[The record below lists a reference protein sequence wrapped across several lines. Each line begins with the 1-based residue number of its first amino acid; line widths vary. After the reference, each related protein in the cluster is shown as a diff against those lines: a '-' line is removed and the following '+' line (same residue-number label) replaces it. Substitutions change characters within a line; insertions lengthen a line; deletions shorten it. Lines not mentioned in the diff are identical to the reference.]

1 MRSHATTTLWTR
13 QVATGQRDRLYAEA
27 LDEVPPFEFN
37 EAVSEVFSDMIRR
50 SVPGYETVVRMTGA
64 LVAETY
70 KGEGVIYDLGCSLGE
85 ASGRI
90 LAACRECQPNLV
102 LVDSSESMLE
112 RCRQRFAG
120 EEGVECLCADVNDMH
135 FEPASAFI
143 LNYTLQFIP
152 QSDRSRLLERLWQA
166 LVPGGVVIVSEK
178 IRLEPPARNAEA
190 VAKHHA
196 FKRLMGYSDREVEQK
211 REALEDVLVPDRLD
225 QLKGRLRSAGFSNVL
240 VWFECLNWVSI
251 AAYKDA

>member
-1 MRSHATTTLWTR
+1 MD
-13 QVATGQRDRLYAEA
+13 TGQRDSLYAQA

-64 LVAETY
+64 LVAEAY

-85 ASGRI
+85 ASAWI
-90 LAACRECQPNLV
+90 LTACDTRQPNVV
-102 LVDSSESMLE
+102 LVDSSKFMLQ
-112 RCRQRFAG
+112 RCRQRFASQ
-120 EEGVECLCADVNDMH
+120 ERVEFLCADLNEMN
-135 FEPASAFI
+135 FKPASAFV

-152 QSDRSRLLERLWQA
+152 MAERSGLLERLWQA
-166 LVPGGVVIVSEK
+166 LLPGGVVIVSEK
-178 IRLEPPARNAEA
+178 IRLEPPERDAQA
-190 VAKHHA
+190 VHRHHA

-211 REALEDVLVPDRLD
+211 REALENVLIPDGLD
-225 QLKGRLRSAGFSNVL
+225 QLKERLQSAGFSRIF